1 MQRVDRLSSA
11 ASPSLRGGAER
22 EALLGAGA
30 GRARAACMFFHIP
43 IERELLL
50 HPRLLGPH
58 VTEHLKEK
66 LLATVEG
73 SCSGRHGY
81 IISVTEIV
89 SQTKGQIRE
98 GTGITS
104 FTMKF
109 NAIVFRPFKGE
120 VLDATVT
127 KVNKMGFFAEVG
139 PLPVFV
145 SKHAIPADMTFDQ
158 NSNPAS
164 YVSQVTDE
172 QPVRIKPESEVRL
185 RIVGTHFD
193 ANEIRAIGTIRDD
206 YLGVVQ

>member
-1 MQRVDRLSSA
+1 
-11 ASPSLRGGAER
+11 
-22 EALLGAGA
+22 
-30 GRARAACMFFHIP
+30 MFFHIP

-50 HPRLLGPH
+50 HPRLLGPN
-58 VTEHLKEK
+58 VNEHLKQK
-66 LLATVEG
+66 LLHTVEG

-89 SQTKGQIRE
+89 SQSKGQIRE
-98 GTGITS
+98 GTGITC
-104 FTMKF
+104 FTIKF

-120 VLDATVT
+120 VLDAVVT

-145 SKHAIPADMTFDQ
+145 SKHAIPADMVFDQ
-158 NSNPAS
+158 NSNPPS

-172 QPVRIKPESEVRL
+172 QPIRIRPDSEVRL

-193 ANEIRAIGTIRDD
+193 VNEIRAIGTIRDD
-206 YLGVVQ
+206 YLGVIQ

>member
-1 MQRVDRLSSA
+1 MKGRWVGRGGGGF
-11 ASPSLRGGAER
+11 SLRVGGV
-22 EALLGAGA
+22 LG
-30 GRARAACMFFHIP
+30 RMFFHIP
-43 IERELLL
+43 MERELLL

-58 VTEHLKEK
+58 VTDHLKEK
-66 LLATVEG
+66 LLQSVEG
-73 SCSGRHGY
+73 TCSGRHGY
-81 IISVTEIV
+81 IITVTQII
-89 SQTKGQIRE
+89 SQSKGQIKE
-98 GTGITS
+98 GSGITS

-120 VLDATVT
+120 VLDAIVT

-145 SKHAIPADMTFDQ
+145 SKHAIPADMVFDQ

-172 QPVRIKPESEVRL
+172 QPIRIRPDSEVRL

-193 ANEIRAIGTIRDD
+193 VNEIRAIGTIRDD
-206 YLGVVQ
+206 YLGVIT